1 MPRTPVQQAIL
12 VDLLVFG
19 DDKAANI
26 GQRTG
31 FHRNTVS
38 KHLGILEREGEI
50 RNKGGGVYSLR
61 DSGREGAQ
69 SLIRAGEIPYGE
81 DSD

>member
-19 DDKAANI
+19 DDKAANV
-26 GQRTG
+26 GQRTS

-38 KHLGILEREGEI
+38 KHLNLLEREGDV
-50 RNKGGGVYSLR
+50 RNKGGGVYTLT

-69 SLIRAGEIPYGE
+69 SLIRAGELPYGDE
-81 DSD
+81 SD

>member
-1 MPRTPVQQAIL
+1 MARTPVQRAIL

-38 KHLGILEREGEI
+38 KHLGILEREGEL
-50 RNKGGGVYSLR
+50 RNKGGGVFTLL
-61 DSGREGAQ
+61 DSGREAAQ